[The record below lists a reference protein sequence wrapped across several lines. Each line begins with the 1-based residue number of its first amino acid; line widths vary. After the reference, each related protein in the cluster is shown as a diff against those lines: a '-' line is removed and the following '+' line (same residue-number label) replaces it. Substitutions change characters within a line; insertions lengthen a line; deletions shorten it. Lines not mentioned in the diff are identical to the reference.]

1 MSHFP
6 FLKILLF
13 KIHFLQ
19 NGSPWIQLLMS
30 TELEQR
36 DKHANLTPTE
46 RFTSDVGSQ
55 LLTAS

>member
-19 NGSPWIQLLMS
+19 NGSPWIKLLMS
-30 TELEQR
+30 TEL
-36 DKHANLTPTE
+36 
-46 RFTSDVGSQ
+46 
-55 LLTAS
+55 